1 MLGMAHVQSK
11 DVCAFLN
18 QVAQHFRSLRRGTER
33 ADDFGF
39 SHQAKFTG
47 TAKRAKLPLC
57 AKLRRAKVIR
67 QSFDAGETGQKKSA
81 ARINVPRLTNKLG

>member
-18 QVAQHFRSLRRGTER
+18 QVAQHFRSLRRRTER
-33 ADDFGF
+33 ADDLGF

-57 AKLRRAKVIR
+57 AKLRRTKAIR
-67 QSFDAGETGQKKSA
+67 KKLSADETGAKK
-81 ARINVPRLTNKLG
+81 ARHVSTCRA